1 MLAPEGHRG
10 VVGRLHIIQHFF
22 LQELTMLIRKFF
34 GLLAMLLLT
43 GSVCALEPQ
52 TGPVIKD
59 YGPVYDVPEG
69 AWNLDG
75 DTHYKVSMDVSATG
89 DFSSDL
95 NRRIESAARFLNLH
109 ARNGI
114 DQKNIEFAIVVHGPA
129 GKDLLKDTAYEA
141 RFDEPNPNTAM
152 LNALHSAGV
161 KIYLCGQTAA
171 YRGYAVEELN
181 PAVSL
186 ALSAMTAH
194 VRLQSEG
201 FTLIPF

>member
-1 MLAPEGHRG
+1 ML
-10 VVGRLHIIQHFF
+10 F
-22 LQELTMLIRKFF
+22 RKLF
-34 GLLAMLLLT
+34 GLVAMLLLA

-69 AWNLDG
+69 SWNLDRN
-75 DTHYKVSMDVSATG
+75 THYKVSMDVSATG
-89 DFSSDL
+89 ESSSDL

-114 DQKNIEFAIVVHGPA
+114 DPKNIEFVIVVHGPA

-141 RFDEPNPNTAM
+141 RFDGPNPNTAL
-152 LNALHSAGV
+152 LNALHNAGV

-171 YRGYAVEELN
+171 HRGFAAEELN
-181 PAVSL
+181 PVVSL

-194 VRLQSEG
+194 VRLQSAG

>member
-1 MLAPEGHRG
+1 
-10 VVGRLHIIQHFF
+10 
-22 LQELTMLIRKFF
+22 MLIRKLF
-34 GLLAMLLLT
+34 GLVTMLLLT

-52 TGPVIKD
+52 TGPVIKNS
-59 YGPVYDVPEG
+59 GPVYDVPEG
-69 AWNLDG
+69 AWNLDR
-75 DTHYKVSMDVSATG
+75 DTYYKVSMDVSATG
-89 DFSSDL
+89 ESSSDL

-109 ARNGI
+109 ARNSI
-114 DQKNIEFAIVVHGPA
+114 DPKNIEFVIVVHGPA

-141 RFDEPNPNTAM
+141 RYDVPNPNTAM
-152 LNALHSAGV
+152 LSALHNAGV
-161 KIYLCGQTAA
+161 KVYLCGQTAA
-171 YRGYAVEELN
+171 YRGLAAEELN

>member
-1 MLAPEGHRG
+1 ML
-10 VVGRLHIIQHFF
+10 LKTQ
-22 LQELTMLIRKFF
+22 F
-34 GLLAMLLLT
+34 GLVTMLLLA

-52 TGPVIKD
+52 TGPVIKA

-69 AWNLDG
+69 SWNLKK

-114 DQKNIEFAIVVHGPA
+114 DPKNIEFAIVVHGSA
-129 GKDLLKDTAYEA
+129 AKDLLKDNAYEA

-152 LNALHSAGV
+152 LTALHNADV

-171 YRGYAVEELN
+171 HRGFTADEFN

-201 FTLIPF
+201 YTLIPF

>member
-1 MLAPEGHRG
+1 ML
-10 VVGRLHIIQHFF
+10 L
-22 LQELTMLIRKFF
+22 RKLP
-34 GLLAMLLLT
+34 GLVAMLFLA
-43 GSVCALEPQ
+43 GYVYAVEPQ
-52 TGPVIKD
+52 TGPVIEAF
-59 YGPVYDVPEG
+59 GAVYDVPEG
-69 AWNLDG
+69 SFNLNK

-95 NRRIESAARFLNLH
+95 NRHIESAARFLNLH

-114 DQKNIEFAIVVHGPA
+114 DPENIEFAIVVHGSA
-129 GKDLLKDTAYEA
+129 AKDLLKDVAYEA

-152 LNALHSAGV
+152 LAALQKAGV
-161 KIYLCGQTAA
+161 EIYLCGQTAVH
-171 YRGYAVEELN
+171 RGFTAEELN

-201 FTLIPF
+201 YTLIPF

>member
-1 MLAPEGHRG
+1 M
-10 VVGRLHIIQHFF
+10 IF
-22 LQELTMLIRKFF
+22 RKLLLCIAVS
-34 GLLAMLLLT
+34 LLA
-43 GSVCALEPQ
+43 GSVNAAEPQ

-59 YGPVYDVPEG
+59 FGPVYEVPEG
-69 AWNLDG
+69 AWNLHKDK
-75 DTHYKVSMDVSATG
+75 HYKVSMDVSATG

-95 NRRIESAARFLNLH
+95 NRNFASAARFLNLH

-114 DQKNIEFAIVVHGPA
+114 DPGNIEFAIVVHGSA
-129 GKDLLKDTAYEA
+129 GKDLLKDAAYEA
-141 RFDEPNPNTAM
+141 RFDEVNPNTAM
-152 LNALHSAGV
+152 LNALADAGV

-171 YRGYAVEELN
+171 YRGFATEELN
-181 PAVSL
+181 PAVTM